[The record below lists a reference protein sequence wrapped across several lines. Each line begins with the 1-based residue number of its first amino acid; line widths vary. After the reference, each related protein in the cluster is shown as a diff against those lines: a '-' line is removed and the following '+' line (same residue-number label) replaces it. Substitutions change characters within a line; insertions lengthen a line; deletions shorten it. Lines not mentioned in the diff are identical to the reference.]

1 MGRIFV
7 IGDIHGAHKALV
19 QVLERCEFDYENDQL
34 ITIGDIVDGWG
45 DSYMVVEELLKI
57 KNRIDIIGNHDAG
70 FRGFIENGVHEQS
83 WAMGGLSTAKSY
95 AKAGGFDL
103 KFIQKGLNFHRKP
116 MYTLNLNNGDI
127 PEEHKKFFKG
137 QHKYY
142 KDQDNNVFVH
152 AGFNPMHPIGGQLEY
167 TLMWDRHLWSK
178 HLSIRDTAMKILY
191 AEEYKHI
198 FIGHTSTTF
207 AGSYQP
213 LTIDKL
219 TNLDTGAGGG
229 GYLSIMDVDTHEYFQ
244 SDYVPDLYP
253 DDEHHK
259 DNFKG

>member
-1 MGRIFV
+1 
-7 IGDIHGAHKALV
+7 
-19 QVLERCEFDYENDQL
+19 
-34 ITIGDIVDGWG
+34 
-45 DSYMVVEELLKI
+45 
-57 KNRIDIIGNHDAG
+57 
-70 FRGFIENGVHEQS
+70 
-83 WAMGGLSTAKSY
+83 
-95 AKAGGFDL
+95 
-103 KFIQKGLNFHRKP
+103 
-116 MYTLNLNNGDI
+116 
-127 PEEHKKFFKG
+127 
-137 QHKYY
+137 
-142 KDQDNNVFVH
+142 
-152 AGFNPMHPIGGQLEY
+152 
-167 TLMWDRHLWSK
+167 
-178 HLSIRDTAMKILY
+178 MKILY